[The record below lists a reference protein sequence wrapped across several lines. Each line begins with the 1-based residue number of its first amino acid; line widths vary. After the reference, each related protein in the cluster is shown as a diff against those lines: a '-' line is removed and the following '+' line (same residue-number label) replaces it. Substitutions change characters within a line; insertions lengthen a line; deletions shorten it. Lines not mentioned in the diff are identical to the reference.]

1 MLDNNKSYDLL
12 YFLSITLETDEI
24 NTIKAKVAEVI
35 KKYSGQITHEEELGK
50 KKLAYNISR
59 ARHGHYLFAIFSA
72 PGNAIKQIER
82 ELKLMPEIIRHKIS
96 LHEEIKIPVRP
107 LAPKPEKTDQPEIKS
122 ETLSEKPKKETK
134 VDIQE
139 LDRKIDELLAD
150 DNL

>member
-50 KKLAYNISR
+50 KKLAYNIAR

-72 PGNAIKQIER
+72 PGSSVKQIEH

-107 LAPKPEKTDQPEIKS
+107 LAPKTECPDKS
-122 ETLSEKPKKETK
+122 EANKVALPEKPKKETK